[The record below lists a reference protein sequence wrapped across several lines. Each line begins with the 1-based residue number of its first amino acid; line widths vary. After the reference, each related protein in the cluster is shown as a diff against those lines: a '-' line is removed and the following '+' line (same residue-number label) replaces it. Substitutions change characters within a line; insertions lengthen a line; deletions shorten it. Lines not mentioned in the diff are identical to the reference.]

1 MASPCS
7 SVPGGRSHTHCCSGI
22 PKRKAI
28 SSSMPQVSIISLPST
43 HLCPQLIS
51 AWDIDM
57 PGIATLLCFISGAWL
72 VLTTPNLTG
81 LSKLWTQS
89 PPLEGSLSPL
99 HLVPFCAGK
108 TIACPS
114 KGLEFMVKHRE
125 ICDQVMYPLWGTLS
139 LLLNSCSKVPGGLLF
154 LRDYKPSSKCT
165 PGRGTFSASANQDF
179 PTHGM
184 LSALGLCPNPR
195 SITSHQV

>member
-1 MASPCS
+1 MGDLTPTVVQGSLTEKKSPLLCL
-7 SVPGGRSHTHCCSGI
+7 RF
-22 PKRKAI
+22 
-28 SSSMPQVSIISLPST
+28 PSY
-43 HLCPQLIS
+43 LCPQLIS

-57 PGIATLLCFISGAWL
+57 PGITALLCFISGAWL
-72 VLTTPNLTG
+72 VLKTPNLTG
-81 LSKLWTQS
+81 LSKPWTQS
-89 PPLEGSLSPL
+89 PPLEESLSPL

-125 ICDQVMYPLWGTLS
+125 ICDQVMYPLCGTLS

-165 PGRGTFSASANQDF
+165 PGGGTFSASANQDF
-179 PTHGM
+179 PTACF
-184 LSALGLCPNPR
+184 LLCASAPTPGA
-195 SITSHQV
+195 SHPTRFDSGK